1 MVACLSLLSITFL
14 CFLEYLYLLHY
25 SEEDFKLKKLF
36 VVAFDKNKLIFVLF
50 SLLIALGVYAF
61 QYFKRDIDELR
72 SITDAIVALWLLMLG
87 FIDFK
92 DKIIPNTMIISG
104 IVFWLGI
111 SLVKILSKPS
121 IWLDIIMPSLIGA
134 FLCGGILL
142 LVAFIA
148 KNALGMGDVKLF
160 SVIGLLYGFTSTYSI
175 LVVTVFIMAIV
186 SIVLLVAKKATRK
199 TAIPMAPFVAV
210 GFLLSVFA
218 GL

>member
-199 TAIPMAPFVAV
+199 TAIPMAPFVAA